1 MISGVVILGALGG
14 LGLSMLAP
22 YIPLVLTSAQVSPV
36 AAWRISAVTVTLLAV
51 VYVALAISSFCR
63 EIIQSEMFPARW
75 RGRRFGFAQSGFLA
89 GDAIGGTVG
98 AVVLTHGGTSGLLFI
113 YAGTSAV
120 TAVVYPVFILVL
132 HPADAMIYRRRHGQ
146 LRDTWRI
153 G

>member
-1 MISGVVILGALGG
+1 MAYLCGNGD
-14 LGLSMLAP
+14 P
-22 YIPLVLTSAQVSPV
+22 
-36 AAWRISAVTVTLLAV
+36 LLAV
-51 VYVALAISSFCR
+51 VYLALAISSFCQ

-120 TAVVYPVFILVL
+120 TAVVYPVFIPRMQRSTEDGTVSSGT
-132 HPADAMIYRRRHGQ
+132 PGESAEAGTTPR
-146 LRDTWRI
+146 
-153 G
+153 